1 MGTAQRNEGESF
13 DMSDIVNAGR
23 RRIPRGLD
31 IRSFPGVGPV
41 AIAAL
46 AFLYLPMLVTTV
58 YSFNA
63 GDQALVWEGFST
75 RWFGYVLTN
84 HAMIDT
90 AVTSVQLALAATVTA
105 VVLALAF
112 ALSVDELRR
121 RGSAVANALMAAPLI
136 IPEVV
141 LAVATLAFLR
151 MIGLQPGFLALY
163 LAHTTFCIP
172 FALMPIRSR
181 LEGIGGEVFEAG
193 ADLGATAAPML
204 WRITLPL
211 LVPGLISGALLSF
224 VISMDDFIMSS
235 FLSSAGSTT
244 LPVYLYG
251 LIRRGPSPSINVVA
265 LLLLTLAVVVTSFTY
280 LAQKKKRRT
289 ES

>member
-1 MGTAQRNEGESF
+1 MGQAEWNEGEPF
-13 DMSDIVNAGR
+13 PMSELITAGR
-23 RRIPRGLD
+23 KRVPRALD
-31 IRSFPGVGPV
+31 SRSFPGVGPV

-46 AFLYLPMLVTTV
+46 VFLYLPMLVTTI
-58 YSFNA
+58 YAFNS

-75 RWFGYVLTN
+75 HWFGYVLTN
-84 HAMIDT
+84 HTMIDT
-90 AVTSVQLALAATVTA
+90 AVTSVQLAAAATLTA
-105 VVLALAF
+105 VVMALAF
-112 ALSVDELRR
+112 ALAVDGLRR
-121 RGSAVANALMAAPLI
+121 RGSALANALMAAPLV

-141 LAVATLAFLR
+141 LAVATLAFIR
-151 MIGLQPGFLALY
+151 MIGLQPGFLSLY

-181 LEGIGGEVFEAG
+181 LDGIGREVFEAG
-193 ADLGATAAPML
+193 ADLGATAVPML

-211 LVPGLISGALLSF
+211 LVPGLVSGALLSF
-224 VISMDDFIMSS
+224 VISMDDFIISS

-251 LIRRGPSPSINVVA
+251 LIRRGPTPAINVVA
-265 LLLLTLAVVVTSFTY
+265 LLLLALAVVVTSFTY
-280 LAQKKKRRT
+280 LAPKKKRS

>member
-1 MGTAQRNEGESF
+1 MSELIVEGRKR
-13 DMSDIVNAGR
+13 VP
-23 RRIPRGLD
+23 RILD

-41 AIAAL
+41 AVAAL
-46 AFLYLPMLVTTV
+46 VFLYLPMLVTTV
-58 YSFNA
+58 YAFNA

-75 RWFGYVLTN
+75 QWFGYVLTN
-84 HAMIDT
+84 HTIIDT
-90 AVTSVQLALAATVTA
+90 AITSVQLAVAATVAA
-105 VVLALAF
+105 VVMALAF
-112 ALSVDELRR
+112 ALSVDGLRR
-121 RGSAVANALMAAPLI
+121 RGSALANALMAAPLI

-141 LAVATLAFLR
+141 LAVATLAFIR
-151 MIGLQPGFLALY
+151 MIGLQPGFLSLF

-181 LEGIGGEVFEAG
+181 LDAIGREVFEAG

-211 LVPGLISGALLSF
+211 LVPGLVSGALLSF
-224 VISMDDFIMSS
+224 VISMDDFIISS

-251 LIRRGPSPSINVVA
+251 LIRRGPSPAINVVA

-280 LAQKKKRRT
+280 LAPKKKRS